1 MGFTEMQINDPNKN
15 KTKKQHFY
23 CIESC
28 SESNNIIN
36 VHEAKLTPKYTKVML
51 KLISIYIQIDRQ
63 IDMEEKG

>member
-1 MGFTEMQINDPNKN
+1 MDFTEMQINDPNKN

-51 KLISIYIQIDRQ
+51 KLISIYI
-63 IDMEEKG
+63 

>member
-1 MGFTEMQINDPNKN
+1 MDFTEMQINDPNMN

-51 KLISIYIQIDRQ
+51 KLISSYI
-63 IDMEEKG
+63 